1 MKTGLH
7 HPLLYWTVSN
17 TMIIG
22 MSEDDEMFC
31 VHEIMNFLRCIFSN
45 FNHYPDIIFY
55 KSLVLLHKFLR
66 KVSIRQLHYDKC
78 LVGAACFFLAAKV
91 EDCPIKLIDLAIF
104 YYKAELKRNDWPMK
118 MPSELQKF
126 QIQSKICEMESE
138 ILRQIGFDLEI
149 ELPYKYFK
157 QFMNYPAPNMD
168 KILKTAACFC
178 NDTFLKPMCIYY
190 HPMQIACSCIYFATL
205 FFKTTL
211 PDSEGKTWYKY
222 LNEGIELKHLQDVT
236 EIMKGIYK
244 KMEERK
250 KLIASRVATQTSA
263 GEAKSTTKATA

>member
-1 MKTGLH
+1 
-7 HPLLYWTVSN
+7 
-17 TMIIG
+17 

-31 VHEIMNFLRCIFSN
+31 MHEIMNFLRCIFSN
-45 FNHYPDIIFY
+45 FHHYPDIIFY
-55 KSLVLLHKFLR
+55 KSLVLLHKFFR
-66 KVSIRQLHYDKC
+66 KVSIRQLRYDKC
-78 LVGAACFFLAAKV
+78 LVGTSCFFLAAKI
-91 EDCPIKLIDLAIF
+91 EDCPVKLIDLAVL
-104 YYKAELKRNDWPMK
+104 YHKAELKRNNWPMK
-118 MPSELQKF
+118 MPSEQQKF

-157 QFMNYPAPNMD
+157 LFADYPAPNMS
-168 KILKTAACFC
+168 KILQTASCFC
-178 NDTFLKPMCIYY
+178 NDNFLKPMCIYY

-211 PDSEGKTWYKY
+211 PDNEGKVWYKY

-236 EIMKGIYK
+236 EIMKVIYK

-250 KLIASRVATQTSA
+250 RQMEKRAAAQS
-263 GEAKSTTKATA
+263 ATAQSKPTNGNA